1 MVKLVDT
8 RDLKSLGLW
17 LCRFK
22 PGSGY
27 QRKTGGYRN
36 TTASF
41 AGFLYHQRITTCI
54 TTQGRHERRPRTTGK
69 TLFLC
74 VRGHPR
80 YRNPTRARNGEGVR
94 GPVGGIHPESR
105 RLSEKRRRTD
115 FNRRAS

>member
-36 TTASF
+36 MTASF

-54 TTQGRHERRPRTTGK
+54 TTQGRHERRRAPREKRCSFVSGGILATVTPRERETGK
-69 TLFLC
+69 
-74 VRGHPR
+74 GYAAP
-80 YRNPTRARNGEGVR
+80 
-94 GPVGGIHPESR
+94 
-105 RLSEKRRRTD
+105 
-115 FNRRAS
+115 

>member
-41 AGFLYHQRITTCI
+41 AGFLYHQRITT
-54 TTQGRHERRPRTTGK
+54 QGRHERHPRTTGK
-69 TLFLC
+69 RCSF
-74 VRGHPR
+74 VS
-80 YRNPTRARNGEGVR
+80 
-94 GPVGGIHPESR
+94 GGILATVTPRER
-105 RLSEKRRRTD
+105 EAGKRY
-115 FNRRAS
+115 AAP